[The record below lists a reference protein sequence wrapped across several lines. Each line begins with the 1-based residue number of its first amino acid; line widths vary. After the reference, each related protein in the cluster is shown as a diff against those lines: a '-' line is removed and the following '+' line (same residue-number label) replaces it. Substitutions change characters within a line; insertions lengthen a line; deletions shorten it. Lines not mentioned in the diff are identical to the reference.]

1 MILSKRS
8 EKELLIAHDRL
19 ASVIHNFHGA
29 VLLENESE
37 KLVLTNQAFCDLFNL
52 QDSPNQLHGK
62 DCNTVFS
69 HAKIL
74 FKDSQKFIFR
84 IRQLKVQ
91 REVFTNEEIEL
102 VNGEIWER
110 DYLPIYSD
118 RIFLGHFWM
127 YRNVSARK
135 EAEQKVRESEERYR
149 LLADNMLDMV
159 GLHTPNGVFLY
170 VSPSW
175 VKKLG
180 YSENELIG
188 TDPYL
193 MVHPDDVQRIA
204 RDSHEPAIE
213 GQDISSIEYRM
224 RKKNGEYIW
233 LSTSTRPIKDQEGNV
248 TMLQTVSRNVTEK
261 VLALQRLEALNRQK
275 DKFFSIIAHD
285 LRSPVSNCAGL
296 IDLLRAELTNLTS
309 EQEMYFKYLGHS
321 INSLQQL
328 LDDLLL
334 WSKSQFGKIAYEPV
348 EVFLKEEIDLTISQL
363 IDSARSKSIS
373 IRVEIDQNL
382 RVFADR
388 HMLDTIIRNLLSNG
402 IKFSN
407 SLAEVIV
414 YAERINDFVKISV
427 KDYGI
432 GIDRDTLQNLFSKTT
447 LTSTRGTHGEK
458 GSGLGL
464 ELCRDF
470 IEMHNGKIWAESKP
484 GQGSTFSF
492 TLPLFHS

>member
-29 VLLENESE
+29 VLLEDESE

-52 QDSPNQLHGK
+52 QDSPDQLVGK

-74 FKDSQKFIFR
+74 FNDSRKFIFR

-91 REVFTNEEIEL
+91 REAFINEEIEL
-102 VNGEIWER
+102 DNGEIWER
-110 DYLPIYSD
+110 DYIPVYSD
-118 RIFLGHFWM
+118 KIFLGHFWI
-127 YRNVSARK
+127 YRNVSERK
-135 EAEQKVRESEERYR
+135 EAEQIVRESEERYR

-159 GLHTPNGVFLY
+159 GLHMPNGVYLY
-170 VSPSW
+170 VSPSFS
-175 VKKLG
+175 KTLG
-180 YSENELIG
+180 YEEKELLG
-188 TDPYL
+188 RSPYDL
-193 MVHPDDVQRIA
+193 FHPEDITRISS
-204 RDSHEPAIE
+204 DSHRKANE
-213 GQDISSIEYRM
+213 GEDISGFEYRI
-224 RKKNGEYIW
+224 RKKNGDYIW
-233 LSTSTRPIKDQEGNV
+233 LSTSTRPIKDEEGNV
-248 TMLQTVSRNVTEK
+248 TMLQTVSRDVTERMIT
-261 VLALQRLEALNRQK
+261 LQHLEALNHQK

-296 IDLLRAELTNLTS
+296 INLLRSELTNLTS

-321 INSLQQL
+321 ISSLQQL

-334 WSKSQFGKIAYEPV
+334 WSKSQFGKITYEPV
-348 EVFLKEEIDLTISQL
+348 EIFLKEEIDLIISQL
-363 IDSARSKSIS
+363 IDLALAKNIS

-382 RVFADR
+382 RILADR

-407 SLAEVIV
+407 ALAEIIV
-414 YAERINDFVKISV
+414 SAEQIDDFIKISV
-427 KDYGI
+427 KDSGI
-432 GIDRDTLQNLFSKTT
+432 GINHDTLKDLFSKTIMI
-447 LTSTRGTHGEK
+447 STRGTHGEK

-470 IEMHNGKIWAESKP
+470 VEMHSGKIWAESEP
-484 GQGSTFSF
+484 GKGSTFSF
-492 TLPLFHS
+492 TLPLFRP